1 MKKLA
6 LALSLA
12 ISAIALSS
20 SITPASATKMNGR
33 CCQSSDGGR
42 SFRYGIAMRRAAMP
56 RTCTAFAVSCTR
68 SRGARE
74 EGPQLCQAARAECLE
89 TGVYVG
95 PYSHWQFS
103 GMRRI

>member
-6 LALSLA
+6 VALSLA

-20 SITPASATKMNGR
+20 SIAPASASRMNGK

-42 SFRYGIAMRRAAMP
+42 AYRYRLALRRAAMP
-56 RTCTAFAVSCTR
+56 RTCTAFAASCTR

-74 EGPQLCQAARAECLE
+74 EGPQLCQAARAQCLE

-95 PYSHWQFS
+95 PYSHWQFA
-103 GMRRI
+103 GMQKM